1 MARKERLFVDNAT
14 LHIGMQ
20 GINEEQIFKE
30 EEDTLFYR
38 NLLKTLSHDLR
49 VDVHAYALMPSKVH
63 LLCTFSD
70 KEILSRFMQSVGLKY
85 VSYFNKKYNRSGT
98 LWQGRYKSSP
108 VEDRYILEVMHYIE
122 SLEGKA
128 LEKADDFTVQHD
140 VYKLLG
146 KDDADRALA
155 YKNRF
160 LSAPLLDDAKSFI
173 IDNLNKQLPT
183 GSLEFYKKFEAI
195 VGYSLLSQKRGRPKK
210 NKTKGKKMVNNF
222 VVLDKETHKNL
233 KISPLENL
241 NFAKEMTFVPVLA
254 NEVTKVAEMFPVV
267 FTGDEASTLVAL
279 TSLGG
284 SNLAVNNEGKYIAR
298 YVPAFLR
305 KYPFS
310 LGNTKENP
318 DQKVILINEEAEVFS
333 KTKGKQLFK
342 KDGSESDTLKKTIN
356 FLTAYEKDVILT
368 ANVAKVISE
377 SGILEEREI
386 SVGEGD
392 EKKVL
397 VNGFKVVDREKL
409 NALSDDILADW
420 VRKGIITL
428 IDAHLESLKHIDTLF
443 KLTMQKQNIA

>member
-14 LHIGMQ
+14 LHIGIQ

-38 NLLKTLSHDLR
+38 NLLKNLSEDLR
-49 VDVHAYALMPSKVH
+49 VDVHAYALMPAKVH
-63 LLCTFSD
+63 LLCTFTD
-70 KEILSRFMQSVGLKY
+70 KDKLSRFMQSMGLKY

-122 SLEGKA
+122 SLEGSL
-128 LEKADDFTVQHD
+128 LEKAEDFIVQHD

-160 LSAPLLDDAKSFI
+160 LSAPLLDDVKSFI
-173 IDNLNKQLPT
+173 INNLNKQLPT
-183 GSLEFYKKFEAI
+183 GSLEFYKKYEAI
-195 VGYSLLSQKRGRPKK
+195 TGHSLLSQKRGRPKK
-210 NKTKGKKMVNNF
+210 NKTKGKKMKNNL

-241 NFAKEMTFVPVLA
+241 KFAKEMAFVPVLA
-254 NEVTKVAEMFPVV
+254 NEVPKVAEMFPVV
-267 FTGDEASTLVAL
+267 FTGDEVPTLVAL

-284 SNLAVNNEGKYIAR
+284 PNLAVNSEGKYIAR

-342 KDGSESDTLKKTIN
+342 KDGSQSETLKNTIN
-356 FLTAYEKDVILT
+356 FLTAYEKDAIVT
-368 ANVAKVISE
+368 ANAVKVISE

-386 SVGEGD
+386 SVGEGE
-392 EKKVL
+392 EKKTL
-397 VNGFKVVDREKL
+397 VQGFRVVNREKL
-409 NALSDDILADW
+409 NELSDDTLADW

-428 IDAHLESLKHIDTLF
+428 IDAHLKSLENVQTLF
-443 KLTMQKQNIA
+443 NIAQQRQN

>member
-1 MARKERLFVDNAT
+1 MARKERLFVDNTA
-14 LHIGMQ
+14 LHIGIQ
-20 GINEEQIFKE
+20 GINEERIFRE
-30 EEDTLFYR
+30 EEDTLFYK
-38 NLLKTLSHDLR
+38 NLLKNLSQDLR
-49 VDVHAYALMPSKVH
+49 VGIHTYALMPSEVH

-70 KEILSRFMQSVGLKY
+70 KDSLSRFMQSVGLKY

-122 SLEGKA
+122 SLKDKT
-128 LEKADDFTVQHD
+128 LETTDDFTVQHD

-146 KDDADRALA
+146 RDNADRELA

-160 LSAPLLDDAKSFI
+160 LAAPLLDDAKSFI
-173 IDNLNKQLPT
+173 ANCLNKQLPT
-183 GSLEFYKKFEAI
+183 GSLEFYKKLETI
-195 VGYSLLSQKRGRPKK
+195 TGHSLLSQKRGRPKK

-241 NFAKEMTFVPVLA
+241 KFAKEMGFVPVLA
-254 NEVTKVAEMFPVV
+254 NEVTKIAQMFPVV
-267 FTGDEASTLVAL
+267 FTGDEMPTLVAL

-284 SNLAVNNEGKYIAR
+284 PNLAVNSEGKYIAQ

-310 LGNTKENP
+310 LGSTKENP
-318 DQKVILINEEAEVFS
+318 DQKVILIEEEAEVFS

-342 KDGSESDTLKKTIN
+342 KDGSQSDTLKNTIN
-356 FLTAYEKDVILT
+356 FLTAYEKDANIT
-368 ANVAKVISE
+368 ANVAKIINE

-397 VNGFKVVDREKL
+397 VNGFKVINREKL

-428 IDAHLESLKHIDTLF
+428 IDAHLKSLDNIQTLF
-443 KLTMQKQNIA
+443 NIAQQRQN